1 MVVVG
6 LAEGA
11 VLEVAVGWVL
21 VPPPDPPAVPDVVPL
36 LEPSLPDEL
45 VEVPDW
51 LDDDVAG

>member
-1 MVVVG
+1 MVVG